1 VICANCGGENERG
14 RRFCGDCGAPLAVAC
29 PACGAANPAR
39 ARFCGECGGALA
51 TMTSP
56 AIGAG
61 RPEAGSP
68 ARDLAIPVA
77 GLTER
82 RHVSVL
88 FADLVGF
95 TTLSERRDSEEV
107 RELLTRYFDACQ
119 TVVGRYGGVV
129 EKFIGDAVMA
139 VWGTPVAKEDDAE
152 RAVRAALEI
161 VDAVALL
168 GGETGAPELRARAGV
183 LSGEATV
190 NLGATGQGM
199 VAGDIVN
206 TASRIQSI
214 AEPGSVYVGE
224 LTKRATDAAISYRD
238 AGAHALKGKAEPVH
252 LWQANRVV
260 AGVGGLM
267 KSEGLEPPFVGR
279 DRELKLVK
287 DLFLASADDGRAHLV
302 QVTGI
307 AGIGKSRLS
316 WEFFKYMDGLK
327 RLFRWHRGRCLAY
340 GEGVTYWALAEM
352 VRGRAGI
359 TEGEG
364 RDSAMNKLRESV
376 EHAVPDPTDRK
387 FIEPRLAHLLGLEE
401 RSTSDKSDL
410 FAGWRLFFE
419 RLAAVDPVIMVF
431 EDLQWADPS
440 LLEFIDYLLDWSRA
454 FPIFVMTLARPGHET
469 GLAPKRNATAISLEP
484 LPPRAMQLLLT
495 GLVPGLPAELTAKI
509 LERAEGVPLYAV
521 ETVRMLLDRKLLV
534 QEGPVYRPAGPV
546 EDLEVPET
554 LHALIAARLDG
565 LTPTERRLI
574 QEASVLGK
582 TCTPAALAAV
592 SGLSEREIE
601 PVLTA
606 LVAKEVL
613 TVQADPRSPE
623 RGQYAFL
630 QDLVRTVAYETLPKK
645 DRKAMH
651 LSVASFLQVAWGSEE
666 GEVVEVVASHFLEAH
681 RLAPDAE
688 DAPQI
693 RELARK
699 MLVRA
704 GERAASLAAPAE
716 ARAYFERAAE
726 LTDTPVERA
735 ALLERAGA
743 MAIRLGLLEN
753 AARLITEAKRI
764 FEESGDSHPA
774 ARAETGLAEIAF
786 EQGHLD
792 QAIEGARRAHKV
804 LAGDE
809 PDAAYALVTGQ
820 LGRFLAIA
828 GHPEAAAVLEEALRL
843 AENLQ
848 LREVYSQALSSR
860 AVAIMREG
868 RRDET
873 LILLRRA
880 LEVAIEGDFNKAA
893 FRAWNNLAVSLE
905 AEDRYLEVVELIASM
920 LEAARRKGDRASEL
934 MALLGNAA
942 PMLPLGRWEES
953 IAFVA
958 EAEAAEELE
967 GMQWA
972 SVRVAE
978 VVPIHVRRGEVEA
991 GRQLFDV
998 ARARTDEHNDEIR
1011 ARVGCVEVEL
1021 LRAEGRNDEALSL
1034 AKQLLEMIPAI
1045 GFSDIAM
1052 KRSIAQGIEA
1062 ALALGDLVSADSMLA
1077 LVHAARPG
1085 LVTPSLRGQA
1095 ARLEARMCAMRGDH
1109 DSVEARF
1116 TTAAAEFRDLRMP
1129 FELGVTL
1136 VELAEWLDGQGRHED
1151 AAACGIESLALFER
1165 LSARPWIERA
1175 RRLLGTRSPI
1185 PRAEQRSDMADET
1198 VSATAHG

>member
-1 VICANCGGENERG
+1 VICANCGGDNEHG

-29 PACGAANPAR
+29 AGCGAANPAR
-39 ARFCGECGGALA
+39 ARFCGDCGAALA
-51 TMTSP
+51 VAAPPVIRSLQ
-56 AIGAG
+56 
-61 RPEAGSP
+61 PEAGVQG
-68 ARDLAIPVA
+68 AAAAVA
-77 GLTER
+77 AAPLTER

-107 RELLTRYFDACQ
+107 RDLLTRYFDACQ
-119 TVVGRYGGVV
+119 LVVGRYGGVV

-161 VDAVALL
+161 VDAVTLL
-168 GGETGAPELRARAGV
+168 GGEMGAPDLRARAGV

-190 NLGATGQGM
+190 NLGASGQGM
-199 VAGDIVN
+199 VAGDLVN
-206 TASRIQSI
+206 TASRIQSA
-214 AEPGSVYVGE
+214 AEPGCVYVGDS
-224 LTKRATDAAISYRD
+224 TKRATDAGIAYRD
-238 AGAHALKGKAEPVH
+238 AGMHPLKGKAEPVH
-252 LWQANRVV
+252 LWQATRVV

-287 DLFLASADDGRAHLV
+287 DLFLASAEDGRAHLV

-359 TEGEG
+359 TEGED
-364 RDSAMNKLRESV
+364 RTSAMTKLHQTV
-376 EHAVPDPTDRK
+376 ENAVPDPTDRK
-387 FIEPRLAHLLGLEE
+387 FVEPRLAHLLGLEE
-401 RSTSDKSDL
+401 RTATDKSDL

-419 RLAAVDPVIMVF
+419 RLAAADPVIMVF

-454 FPIFVMTLARPGHET
+454 FPIFVMTLARPGHEA
-469 GLAPKRNATAISLEP
+469 GLGPRRNGTSISLEP
-484 LPPRAMQLLLT
+484 LPPRAMESLLT

-546 EDLEVPET
+546 EDLEIPET

-565 LTPTERRLI
+565 LTATERRLV

-601 PVLTA
+601 PVLA
-606 LVAKEVL
+606 SLVAKEVL

-688 DAPQI
+688 DAPEI

-699 MLVRA
+699 MLIRA
-704 GERAASLAAPAE
+704 GDRAASLAAPAE

-726 LTDTPVERA
+726 LTDAPTERA
-735 ALLERAGA
+735 ALVERAGA
-743 MAIRLGLLEN
+743 MALQMGQLEQAGRLV
-753 AARLITEAKRI
+753 TEARRL
-764 FEESGDSHPA
+764 FEESGQSRPA
-774 ARAETGLAEIAF
+774 ARAEAGLAEIAF
-786 EQGHLD
+786 QQGHLD
-792 QAIEGARRAHKV
+792 QAIERARHAYQV

-809 PDAAYALVTGQ
+809 QDATFALVTGQ
-820 LGRFLAIA
+820 FGRFLALA
-828 GHPEAAAVLEEALRL
+828 GDPEAASVLEVALRL
-843 AENLQ
+843 AEQLQ

-860 AVAIMREG
+860 SVALMREG
-868 RRDET
+868 RHDET
-873 LILLRRA
+873 ITLLRRA
-880 LEVAIEGDFNKAA
+880 LDVAIEGDFTTAT
-893 FRAWNNLAVSLE
+893 FRAWNNLAVTLE
-905 AEDRYLEVVELIASM
+905 GDDRYQEVVELIGPT
-920 LEAARRKGDRASEL
+920 LEMARRKGDRVSEL
-934 MALLGNAA
+934 AALLGNVA
-942 PMLPLGRWEES
+942 PFLALGRWDEAIGLVE
-953 IAFVA
+953 
-958 EAEAAEELE
+958 EAEAGEDL
-967 GMQWA
+967 GSMPWA
-972 SVRVAE
+972 SMRVADA
-978 VVPIHVRRGEVEA
+978 VPIHLRRGEIEA
-991 GRQLFDV
+991 ARQLFAV
-998 ARARTDEHNDEIR
+998 ARSRVDEHNDEIR

-1021 LRAEGRNDEALSL
+1021 LNAEGRHVEALSL
-1034 AKQLLEMIPAI
+1034 ANQLLEMVPALGLPDI
-1045 GFSDIAM
+1045 GM
-1052 KRSIAQGIEA
+1052 KRTIAHGVEA
-1062 ALALGDLVSADSMLA
+1062 ALELGDLTSAKSILA
-1077 LVHAARPG
+1077 MVRSASPG
-1085 LVTPSLRGQA
+1085 LVTPSLRGHS
-1095 ARLEARMCAMRGDH
+1095 ARLWARVCARSGDH
-1109 DSVEARF
+1109 DPVEAGF
-1116 TTAAAEFRDLRMP
+1116 IAAIAEFREIGMP

-1136 VELAEWLDGQGRHED
+1136 LELAEWLHGQGRPAE
-1151 AAACGIESLALFER
+1151 ASGFGLEAQAVFER
-1165 LSARPWIERA
+1165 LGARPWLERVQSMVVSD
-1175 RRLLGTRSPI
+1175 LGLRHAAGGTGVGGDGIR
-1185 PRAEQRSDMADET
+1185 
-1198 VSATAHG
+1198 ATAHS

>member
-1 VICANCGGENERG
+1 MTCANCGGDNESG

-39 ARFCGECGGALA
+39 ARFCGDCGAALA
-51 TMTSP
+51 GAAPP
-56 AIGAG
+56 AITSLRTEVGA
-61 RPEAGSP
+61 P
-68 ARDLAIPVA
+68 ATPAALAATSV
-77 GLTER
+77 TER

-107 RELLTRYFDACQ
+107 RDLLTQYFDACQ

-161 VDAVALL
+161 VEAVTQL
-168 GGETGAPELRARAGV
+168 GAETGAPELRARAGV

-214 AEPGSVYVGE
+214 AEPGSVFVGE
-224 LTKRATDAAISYRD
+224 STKRATEAAIAYRD
-238 AGAHALKGKAEPVH
+238 AGEHPLKGKAEPVH
-252 LWQANRVV
+252 LWHANRVV

-316 WEFFKYMDGLK
+316 WEFFKYMDGLQ
-327 RLFRWHRGRCLAY
+327 RLYRWHRGRCLAY

-359 TEGEG
+359 TEGEE
-364 RDSAMNKLRESV
+364 RASAMTKLREAV
-376 EHAVPDPTDRK
+376 ERAVPEPTDRK
-387 FIEPRLAHLLGLEE
+387 FIEPRLANLLGLEE
-401 RSTSDKSDL
+401 RTASDKSDL

-419 RLAAVDPVIMVF
+419 RLAAADPVIMVF

-469 GLAPKRNATAISLEP
+469 GIGPKRNATSISLEP
-484 LPPRAMQLLLT
+484 LSPRAMQLLLT

-509 LERAEGVPLYAV
+509 LDRAEGVPLYAV

-534 QEGPVYRPAGPV
+534 QEGPVYRPTGLID
-546 EDLEVPET
+546 DLEIPET

-565 LTPTERRLI
+565 LTAMERRLI

-582 TCTPAALAAV
+582 TCTRAALAAV
-592 SGLSEREIE
+592 SGLPEREIE
-601 PVLTA
+601 PVLAA

-613 TVQADPRSPE
+613 IVQADPRSPE

-693 RELARK
+693 RDLARK

-726 LTDTPVERA
+726 LTDAPTERA
-735 ALLERAGA
+735 ALVEHAGA
-743 MAIRLGLLEN
+743 MALQQGHLEH
-753 AARLITEAKRI
+753 AVQLITEAKHL
-764 FEESGDSHPA
+764 FEESGESHLA
-774 ARAETGLAEIAF
+774 ARAEARLAEIAF
-786 EQGHLD
+786 QGGHLD
-792 QAIEGARRAHKV
+792 QAIDLARQAYQV

-809 PDAAYALVTGQ
+809 PDASFAIVTGQ
-820 LGRFLAIA
+820 FGRFLALVGDA
-828 GHPEAAAVLEEALRL
+828 DAVPVLEVALRL
-843 AENLQ
+843 AEHLQ
-848 LREVYSQALSSR
+848 LQEVYSQALSSR
-860 AVAIMREG
+860 AVSLMREG
-868 RRDET
+868 RHDET
-873 LILLRRA
+873 VTLLRRA
-880 LEVAIEGDFNKAA
+880 LEIAIQGDFAMAA
-893 FRAWNNLAVSLE
+893 FRAWNNLAVMLE
-905 AEDRYLEVVELIASM
+905 FEDRYAEVVELITPM
-920 LEAARRKGDRASEL
+920 LEMARRNGDRANEL
-934 MALLGNAA
+934 AALLGQVA
-942 PMLPLGRWEES
+942 PFLALGRWDES
-953 IAFVA
+953 LALVR
-958 EAEAAEELE
+958 EVEAAEELAA
-967 GMQWA
+967 MQWA
-972 SVRVAE
+972 SVRAAD
-978 VVPIHVRRGEVEA
+978 VVPIHLRRGEVETA
-991 GRQLFDV
+991 RRVFDV
-998 ARARTDEHNDEIR
+998 VNARADQHNDEIR

-1021 LRAEGRNDEALSL
+1021 LNAEGRHAEALSL
-1034 AKQLLEMIPAI
+1034 ANHLLAMVPAL
-1045 GFSDIAM
+1045 GLQDMGM
-1052 KRSIAQGIEA
+1052 KRSIAHGVEA
-1062 ALALGDLVSADSMLA
+1062 ALQLGDLAAAESMLA
-1077 LVHAARPG
+1077 MVRTARPG
-1085 LVTPSLRGQA
+1085 LVTPSLRGHA
-1095 ARLEARMCAMRGDH
+1095 SRLGARMNAQRGTS
-1109 DSVEARF
+1109 DSVEAGF
-1116 TTAAAEFRDLRMP
+1116 EAASAEFRDVDMP

-1136 VELAEWLDGQGRHED
+1136 VELGEWLEGQGRHED
-1151 AAACGIESLALFER
+1151 AAPCGIEALALFER
-1165 LSARPWIERA
+1165 LGARPWLERA
-1175 RRLLGTRSPI
+1175 QRLLGKESSL
-1185 PRAEQRSDMADET
+1185 PRAEGRSDVAGET
-1198 VSATAHG
+1198 LSATASG